1 MDCLIL
7 RLCLCEFILSDSI
20 VIIPLSSL
28 LYLNS
33 SNISD
38 SEKSWLKDW
47 GQNAGLPLKKREL
60 EKILKEINIKNINL
74 IKGDIFDTL
83 PIFLKNNTQK
93 FSLVHLDV
101 DLYTITEFILSLIL
115 PRMCKGGVIML
126 DDYMKVDS
134 ASQAIDEFSE
144 KNNLEIKKI
153 EGTVQPYYFIL

>member
-1 MDCLIL
+1 MVK
-7 RLCLCEFILSDSI
+7 RLGAKCRPTS
-20 VIIPLSSL
+20 
-28 LYLNS
+28 
-33 SNISD
+33 
-38 SEKSWLKDW
+38 
-47 GQNAGLPLKKREL
+47 KKREL

-83 PIFLKNNTQK
+83 PIFKNNTQK